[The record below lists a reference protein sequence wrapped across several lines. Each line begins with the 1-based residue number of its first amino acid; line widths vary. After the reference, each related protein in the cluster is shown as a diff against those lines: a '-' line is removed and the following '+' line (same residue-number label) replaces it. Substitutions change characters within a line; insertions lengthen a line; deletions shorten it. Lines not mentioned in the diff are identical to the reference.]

1 MSKIKTF
8 KRKLEMDIQDRIH
21 LAGGDS
27 DQGYKIKDLSI
38 ISSTPG
44 AVHGEFVIKVFS
56 TKQTLPAT
64 ATVNFDDD
72 TLLAVAYYQ
81 NVNAPSALHPSA
93 LDVIIDREAIVNQ
106 DIYVTAADAGGA
118 TTPVNYYLELEQVT
132 MTKNEQAVVNFAA
145 ALLHG

>member
-1 MSKIKTF
+1 MLFI
-8 KRKLEMDIQDRIH
+8 
-21 LAGGDS
+21 
-27 DQGYKIKDLSI
+27 
-38 ISSTPG
+38 
-44 AVHGEFVIKVFS
+44 
-56 TKQTLPAT
+56 
-64 ATVNFDDD
+64 
-72 TLLAVAYYQ
+72 
-81 NVNAPSALHPSA
+81 PSA